1 LGTIRNSFDQVP
13 GNLYMITGLRILCLF
28 ALTAILAAC
37 THSPSS
43 SLGKLPRTP
52 QGSIEQLLQ
61 QASASPKEEAFGLL
75 LAAADLAYQQNDN
88 GQATH
93 ILEQLP
99 LDSLLPAQQ
108 VFASTLK
115 AELAMARKKPK
126 SALKALNHP
135 SFARLSEL
143 PIEQQLRS
151 QLVRAKALSAAGQ
164 PLEAARE
171 RVFIAPLL
179 SEPARGDNHETI
191 WTLVSSLPIE
201 QLQDTADAD
210 LNGWLALARAAK
222 TSSSIEQQQAAIDA
236 WIEQNPQH
244 PAAKQLPQ
252 ALSQL
257 KQLASQPLSKIA
269 LLLPQEGPLASVAQA
284 LRDGFMASYYQA
296 QQNGQNPPT
305 IELYDSSKLSS
316 LDDFYRQAQASG
328 VQLVVGPLEKS
339 LVKQLNDRDQLPI
352 TTLALNYS
360 DNDKTGPVQLF
371 QFGLSAEDEARSVA
385 RRAWDDGMRRAVAL
399 VPRGEWGDRVLD
411 AFRQSWLADGGTL
424 IAAEHVDQPVQ
435 LAQQIADLFQ
445 LRQSE
450 ARAKR
455 LQKTLGG
462 NISALPARRQ
472 DVDFIFLAATPQQ
485 AQQIKPT
492 LTFQYAGDVPV
503 YATSHLYSGNT
514 GQTLPADLDGIRF
527 CETPWLLDSN
537 SPLHQQVVAQWP
549 QAGGS
554 LGRLYAMGI
563 DAYTLAPRLNQ
574 LKALPG
580 TQIDGLTG
588 QLSLNDTQRIER
600 LLPWAEFQNG
610 QVQRLP

>member
-1 LGTIRNSFDQVP
+1 
-13 GNLYMITGLRILCLF
+13 MIAGLRPLCFLS
-28 ALTAILAAC
+28 LTALLAAC
-37 THSPSS
+37 STPPSS
-43 SLGKLPRTP
+43 NLGELPRTP
-52 QGSIEQLLQ
+52 QGSLEQLLQ
-61 QASASPKEEAFGLL
+61 QASVSPAEQASELL
-75 LAAADLAYQQNDN
+75 LSAAELAYQQNDN
-88 GQATH
+88 SQAAR
-93 ILEQLP
+93 ILQQIP
-99 LDSLLPAQQ
+99 LDSLKPAQQ
-108 VFASTLK
+108 IFASTLS
-115 AELAMARKKPK
+115 AELAMARNKPK
-126 SALKALNHP
+126 TALKALTP
-135 SFARLSEL
+135 ASCTRLSEL
-143 PIEQQLRS
+143 PVPQQVRS
-151 QLVRAKALSAAGQ
+151 QLIRAKALTANGQ
-164 PLEAARE
+164 TLDAARE

-179 SEPARGDNHETI
+179 SDNASSANHEAI
-191 WTLVSSLPIE
+191 WALVSTLPPE
-201 QLQDTADAD
+201 QLQSAPDAD

-222 TSSSIEQQQAAIDA
+222 TAGSPEQQQAAIDTWA
-236 WIEQNPQH
+236 QQNPQH

-252 ALSQL
+252 AITQL
-257 KQLASQPLSKIA
+257 KQLASQPLNKIA

-296 QQNGQNPPT
+296 QQNGQNPPS

-316 LDDFYRQAQASG
+316 LDEFYRQAQASG
-328 VQLVVGPLEKS
+328 VQLVVGPLEKP
-339 LVKQLNDRDQLPI
+339 LVKQLNARSQLPI

-360 DNDKTGPVQLF
+360 DTGKQGPAQLF

-435 LAQQIADLFQ
+435 LAQQIAELFQ

-455 LQKTLGG
+455 LQNTLGS
-462 NISALPARRQ
+462 NIAALPARRQ

-492 LTFQYAGDVPV
+492 LAFQYAGDVPV
-503 YATSHLYSGNT
+503 YATSHLYSGNN
-514 GQTLPADLDGIRF
+514 GQSQSADLNGIRF
-527 CETPWLLDSN
+527 CETPWLLDN
-537 SPLHQQVVAQWP
+537 SDPLHQQVVAQWP

-563 DAYTLAPRLNQ
+563 DAYNLAPRLSQ
-574 LKALPG
+574 LQSLPD
-580 TQIDGLTG
+580 TRIDGLTG
-588 QLSLNDTQRIER
+588 KLSLNSAQRVER
-600 LLPWAEFQNG
+600 LLPWAEFQDG